1 MKVAIIT
8 DQHFGARKSSR
19 IFHDYFLRF
28 YNEVFFPTLEKEG
41 ITTVLDLGDTFD
53 NRRQLDLWSIQWAR
67 ENYYDR
73 LEKWGVAVHA
83 IVGNHTAY
91 FKDTNTVNTLD
102 NVLGEYGN
110 VTTYASADTLY
121 LDGRGIVLIPWI
133 NQENAEETYKLIE
146 ETDCDIA
153 MGHLELCGF
162 EAHRG
167 YLMDRGASIS
177 VYEKFTQ
184 VFSGH
189 YHHKSSR
196 ENIHY
201 LGNPY
206 QIYWNDYKDERGFHI
221 WDTETLELTFVRNP
235 FEIYEKIFYDEDKKL
250 PKAANYKGKMIKIIV
265 ENKKDSAKFDY
276 FISQL
281 YIAGVHEVKVIEDSS
296 FDTQL
301 ADEIDI
307 EKEDTLTILERYVDD
322 MEHSDK
328 SGLKDIL
335 KSLYVEAL
343 EIV

>member
-146 ETDCDIA
+146 ETSCDVA
-153 MGHLELCGF
+153 MGHLELQGF

-177 VYEKFTQ
+177 VYEKFAQ

-196 ENIHY
+196 QNIHY

-250 PKAANYKGKMIKIIV
+250 PKAMNYKGKMIKLIV

-281 YIAGVHEVKVIEDSS
+281 YVAGVHEVKVIEDSS

>member
-1 MKVAIIT
+1 
-8 DQHFGARKSSR
+8 
-19 IFHDYFLRF
+19 
-28 YNEVFFPTLEKEG
+28 
-41 ITTVLDLGDTFD
+41 
-53 NRRQLDLWSIQWAR
+53 
-67 ENYYDR
+67 
-73 LEKWGVAVHA
+73 
-83 IVGNHTAY
+83 
-91 FKDTNTVNTLD
+91 
-102 NVLGEYGN
+102 
-110 VTTYASADTLY
+110 
-121 LDGRGIVLIPWI
+121 
-133 NQENAEETYKLIE
+133 
-146 ETDCDIA
+146 
-153 MGHLELCGF
+153 
-162 EAHRG
+162 
-167 YLMDRGASIS
+167 MDRGASIS
-177 VYEKFTQ
+177 VYEKFSQ

-250 PKAANYKGKMIKIIV
+250 PKAMNYKGKMVKLIV
-265 ENKKDSAKFDY
+265 ENKTDSSKFDY

-281 YIAGVHEVKVIEDSS
+281 YVAGVHEVKVIEDSS
-296 FDTQL
+296 FDTHL
-301 ADEIDI
+301 ASEIDI

>member
-153 MGHLELCGF
+153 MGHLELQGF

-177 VYEKFTQ
+177 VYSKFSQ

-250 PKAANYKGKMIKIIV
+250 PKAMNYKGKMVKLIV
-265 ENKKDSAKFDY
+265 ENKTDSSKFDY

-281 YIAGVHEVKVIEDSS
+281 YVAGVHEVKVIEDSA
-296 FDTQL
+296 FDTHL
-301 ADEIDI
+301 ASEIDI